1 MYADRE
7 SQPSLLGYS
16 SSKKVKISA
25 VGLFLLVIALTIF
38 VNARFWDYTTDRG
51 PAGPQDIYYLWEE
64 GGRILAGGNP
74 YERILAGNMLEN
86 DKYATHF
93 PLFYLLASLT
103 RLGGLEGYPEW
114 ISFWRFIFLF
124 FNIGIA
130 TVIFFVHYRA
140 EQIILALFA
149 TLLWSFNR
157 WTLYVAWIGHVDF
170 ITIFLLLVSLL
181 VLRKN
186 KWLALFLF
194 SLSLAIKHLAIF
206 LIPLYLIWIWHTAE
220 EKNRLRD
227 VLLAVPVI
235 ATIPILCSVPFI
247 IWNAEAFFR
256 SIIFSVTREPAG
268 LVPPSLDV
276 IMNMMGL
283 SARIPMFVLMFI
295 VYTGVLFKRVSIYAS
310 VLMTMLVF
318 VSFSPV
324 LFPQYWT
331 WIIPFVSLSVS
342 ARGSQATEGV

>member
-1 MYADRE
+1 MFVNRKLG
-7 SQPSLLGYS
+7 PSLLS
-16 SSKKVKISA
+16 FSPSKRVKLLA
-25 VGLFLLVIALTIF
+25 VGLFLLIIGLAIF
-38 VNARFWDYTTDRG
+38 VNARFWDYRTDGG
-51 PAGPQDIYYLWEE
+51 PAGPQDIYYLWQE

-74 YERILAGNMLEN
+74 YERVLSGNMLEN

-93 PLFYLLASLT
+93 PLFYLLASAT
-103 RLGGLEGYPEW
+103 QLGGLRAYPDW
-114 ISFWRFIFLF
+114 IAFWRFIFLF
-124 FNIGIA
+124 FNIGVA
-130 TVIFFVHYRA
+130 TVIFYLHYRA
-140 EQIILALFA
+140 EQIVLALFA
-149 TLLWSFNR
+149 TLLWFFNR

-181 VLRKN
+181 VLRRY
-186 KWLALFLF
+186 KWLALVLF

-206 LIPLYLIWIWHTAE
+206 LAPLYLIWIWQTA
-220 EKNRLRD
+220 KKDRGWNVFFAAL
-227 VLLAVPVI
+227 VI
-235 ATIPILCSVPFI
+235 ASVPMFFSVPFI

-256 SIIFSVTREPAG
+256 SIVFSVTREAAG

-276 IMNMMGL
+276 ITNMIGVT
-283 SARIPMFVLMFI
+283 ARIPMFVLMLI
-295 VYTGVLFKRVSIYAS
+295 IYLGVFYKRISIFAS

-342 ARGSQATEGV
+342 TRGQQALEGV